1 MKKIFFLFFL
11 FLFNFNSVS
20 AEEKIL
26 FLDIN
31 LLLNESDVGK
41 YLNKELKKINDK
53 NIEDFKKIEKSIK
66 EDDENLAKQKN
77 ILNEDELNS
86 KINELKKKY
95 ASYNKLKN
103 SKSIKLNETRDN
115 AIKEILLVVNGI
127 LAEYS
132 KENNISLIIDKKN
145 LVIGKT
151 QLDVTNEILKLLN
164 KKISEIKL

>member
-95 ASYNKLKN
+95 ASYNKLKK